1 MPDTRSHPFGSSPR
15 GEVTRLVLGS
25 APGPVLE
32 LLDLGATV
40 HRLWVTGGDGVRRDV
55 VLSHPDP
62 ASLLASTSYLG
73 GTIGRYANRIAGGR
87 IELDGE
93 MVRLHTND
101 RGNTLHGGP
110 EGFDKQLWSVEE
122 QGDDHAVL
130 TLTSPDGDQG
140 FPGEVRARARF
151 AVKSDGVELELSA
164 TTGAPTPVCLTSH
177 AYLNLEGEGS
187 GTVDDQWLAVDGAAY
202 AEVDDTGIPVPG
214 PAAPVEGT
222 PFDLREARRLGDVV
236 RLDHPQL
243 RSTGGIDHSYVLTP
257 SGDGGVRPVA
267 WLTSPRTRTRLVLSA
282 DQPHLQV
289 YTGNALDGTEQ
300 SSAGGW
306 HRQGDGL
313 ALEPQVSPDTPN
325 RPDLGDATLRPGETW
340 SSTVRWT
347 FEHLDGRT

>member
-40 HRLWVTGGDGVRRDV
+40 HRLWVTSGDGVRRDV

-62 ASLLASTSYLG
+62 GSLLASTSYLG

-87 IELDGE
+87 FELDGQE
-93 MVRLHTND
+93 VHLGTND

-110 EGFDKQLWSVEE
+110 EGFDTRLWTVEE
-122 QGDDHAVL
+122 QGDDHVVL

-151 AVKSDGVELELSA
+151 TVTADGVELELSA
-164 TTGAPTPVCLTSH
+164 TTDAPTPVCLTSH

-187 GTVDDQWLAVDGAAY
+187 GTVDDQWLAVDAAAY
-202 AEVDDTGIPVPG
+202 AEVDGTGIPVPG
-214 PAAPVEGT
+214 PAASVEGT
-222 PFDLREARRLGDVV
+222 PFDLREPRRLGHVV

-243 RSTGGIDHSYVLTP
+243 RGAGGIDHHYALRP
-257 SGDGGVRPVA
+257 AAAGEVRPVA
-267 WLTSPRTRTRLVLSA
+267 WLTSPRTRTRLVLSS
-282 DQPHLQV
+282 DQPGLQV
-289 YTGNALDGTEQ
+289 YTGNFLDGSER

-325 RPDLGDATLRPGETW
+325 RPDLGDAAVLRPGEHYR
-340 SSTVRWT
+340 STVRWT
-347 FEHLDGRT
+347 FEHLTD

>member
-1 MPDTRSHPFGSSPR
+1 MPDTRAFPFGSSPL

-73 GTIGRYANRIAGGR
+73 GTIGRYANRIAHGR
-87 IELDGE
+87 FDLDGRT
-93 MVRLHTND
+93 VQLGTND
-101 RGNTLHGGP
+101 RGHLVHSGP
-110 EGFDKQLWSVEE
+110 EGFDVRRWSVEE
-122 QGDDHAVL
+122 QGDDHVVL

-140 FPGEVRARARF
+140 FPGELRVRARF
-151 AVKSDGVELELSA
+151 AVTADAVELELSA
-164 TTGAPTPVCLTSH
+164 TTDAPTPVCLTSH
-177 AYLNLEGEGS
+177 AYLNLDGEGS
-187 GTVDDQWLAVDGAAY
+187 GTIDGQWLAVAGAAY
-202 AEVDDTGIPVPG
+202 VEVDATGIPVPG
-214 PAAPVEGT
+214 PPAPVEGT
-222 PFDLREARRLGDVV
+222 PFDLREPRRLGGVV
-236 RLDHPQL
+236 RLAHPQL
-243 RSTGGIDHSYVLTP
+243 DDAGGIDHHYVLDP
-257 SGDGGVRPVA
+257 GEGVRPVA
-267 WLTSPRTRTRLVLSA
+267 WLTSPATRTRLVLST
-282 DQPHLQV
+282 DQPGLQV
-289 YTGNALDGTEQ
+289 YTGNGLDGSEP

-313 ALEPQVSPDTPN
+313 ALEPQVVPDTPN

-347 FEHLDGRT
+347 FERLDGPM